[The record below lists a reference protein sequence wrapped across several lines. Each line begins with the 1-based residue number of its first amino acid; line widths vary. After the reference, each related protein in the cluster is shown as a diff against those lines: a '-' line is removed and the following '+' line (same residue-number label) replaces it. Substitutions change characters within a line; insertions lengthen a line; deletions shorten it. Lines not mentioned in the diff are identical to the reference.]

1 MKIFLILFV
10 LFFSSTLVADGI
22 SDFQIEGISIGD
34 SLLEH
39 MSENEIKKEIEANKY
54 VYSHLS
60 EKFGEVY
67 LFKDFKK
74 YDVLSFFVKPND
86 KNYKI
91 YSIRGIVEIIENEK
105 KCSKK
110 QNDLKDEFILMFPNA
125 ELLEG
130 TTNVRSDSS
139 GKSILNEIRFRFNT
153 GDFISINCI
162 NLDENYRKKNN
173 MSEGFNIAIRTLEVF
188 KWFRP

>member
-110 QNDLKDEFILMFPNA
+110 QNDLKNEFILMFPNA